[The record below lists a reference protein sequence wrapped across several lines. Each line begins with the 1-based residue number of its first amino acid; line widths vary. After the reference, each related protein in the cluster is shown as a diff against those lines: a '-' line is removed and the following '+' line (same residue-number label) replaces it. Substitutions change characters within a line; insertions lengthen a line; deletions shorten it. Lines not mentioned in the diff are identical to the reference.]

1 MQKTIAFGLWWMAST
16 LAPAA
21 HALPAVQI
29 DFRLTLFEAFYPP
42 NPCVDQQSLAG
53 TLTLIAGSETER
65 TGIATATQRVSCVR
79 GDEFRL
85 RVGVDDGDTVSFS
98 FVGELFGPG
107 PPDEPIALLASG
119 VASIAAAPDASLL
132 TIGRYENGSFV
143 VGEDRWA
150 LMGYPTGG
158 SSPVQVGMV
167 QVVPEPATT
176 LLLLVALA
184 GMGTTG
190 AMRSRR

>member
-65 TGIATATQRVSCVR
+65 TGIATATQRVGCVR

-85 RVGVDDGDTVSFS
+85 RVGVDDGDTVSF
-98 FVGELFGPG
+98 F
-107 PPDEPIALLASG
+107 
-119 VASIAAAPDASLL
+119 SLL
-132 TIGRYENGSFV
+132 
-143 VGEDRWA
+143 
-150 LMGYPTGG
+150 PGG
-158 SSPVQVGMV
+158 
-167 QVVPEPATT
+167 
-176 LLLLVALA
+176 
-184 GMGTTG
+184 
-190 AMRSRR
+190 